1 MIDTAFPLLSFGVV
15 LEKNIYLLMYKR
27 ENMLQKVNNSKF
39 LYYLKF
45 AIKYLYPFIIVTS
58 LINSVRFKY
67 ILSII
72 LELILVFAFVQ
83 FLLKKFKGW
92 SYFANVVLTFI
103 INAQTTILYF
113 GRTYL
118 SFIMINNL
126 GSIEDLG
133 GNNGGK
139 YFVCVIGVIISAL
152 LPMPEF
158 VLPKKTW
165 MEIGGIL
172 LTVDVLL
179 GAFANGSILSPF
191 YALID
196 LGMEYQHQKVIYDQF
211 KNSSVNKEDFL
222 KYEIED
228 NISKPEELSDNPNII
243 LIFTEGLS
251 RHIIYDDRNIM
262 SNVQEYENNSIH
274 FINYFNH
281 TFATYNGISGQLY
294 SGWQNIMEEE
304 NVLISIQDILKDRG
318 YTTAFINVEPYNDTF
333 SSYLDSMGFDQVITN
348 ADISTSQAQSISD
361 RDAYDMLLGS
371 AKILNGEGPFFLVI
385 YTFGTHVSFDSPDQ
399 IYGDGSDAALNKFY
413 NSDYYFGKFMKE
425 FNNSSLA
432 DNTMIVY
439 TADHASYADSDY
451 QAAFPNVSRES
462 NSMDEIPFFI
472 YYKGCQMMEL
482 DAAGRTSLDMA
493 PTVLDFLD
501 ISANNYFLGS
511 SAFADRYSNV
521 YETYFATGLSDIW
534 TTNDGN
540 ISSLKGNDYNNMVEL
555 MANYFN
561 VKTSASESLLQ
572 MDVYVSNDAASATI
586 DLLNVDNY
594 DRVNMAVWSEMNG
607 QDDLHWVEA
616 SKTENGCW
624 EIVINMDDYVGEGLF
639 FVHPYGYI
647 GDDSE
652 LIINYMF
659 YYEKSHPYDVSCK

>member
-1 MIDTAFPLLSFGVV
+1 
-15 LEKNIYLLMYKR
+15 
-27 ENMLQKVNNSKF
+27 MLQKINNNSKF

-45 AIKYLYPFIIVTS
+45 VIKYLYPVLIVTS
-58 LINSVRFKY
+58 LIHTVRLKY
-67 ILSII
+67 VVSII
-72 LELILVFAFVQ
+72 LELIVVFALIQ
-83 FLLKKFKGW
+83 FLLIKSKGW
-92 SYFANVVLTFI
+92 SYVANVILMFI
-103 INAQTTILYF
+103 INAQATILYF

-139 YFVCVIGVIISAL
+139 YLICFMGVVISAL
-152 LPMPEF
+152 LPMPEL
-158 VLPKKTW
+158 VLPWKRW
-165 MEIGGIL
+165 IEIGGVA

-179 GAFANGSILSPF
+179 SVLAGGSILSPF
-191 YALID
+191 YALIN
-196 LGMEYQHQKVIYDQF
+196 LGIEYQYQKAIYDQL
-211 KNSSVNKEDFL
+211 KDSSAKKEDFL

-228 NISKPEELSDNPNII
+228 NISKPDGLSDNPNII

-262 SNVQEYENNSIH
+262 PNVKEYENQSIH

-304 NVLISIQDILKDRG
+304 NVLISMQDILKDQG

-333 SSYLDSMGFDQVITN
+333 SSYLGSMGFDQVITN
-348 ADISTSQAQSISD
+348 EDISTSQANSISD
-361 RDAYDMLLGS
+361 RDAYEMLFNS
-371 AKILNGEGPFFLVI
+371 AEILNGGGPFFLVV

-399 IYGDGSDAALNKFY
+399 TYGDGGDAALNKFY
-413 NSDYYFGKFMKE
+413 NSDYCFGEFMKK
-425 FNNSSLA
+425 FNDSSLA

-451 QAAFPNVSRES
+451 QAAFPNANRES
-462 NSMDEIPFFI
+462 ESVDEIPFFI
-472 YYKGCQMMEL
+472 YYKGCRTMRF

-501 ISANNYFLGS
+501 ISVNNYFLGS
-511 SAFADRYSNV
+511 SAFADRYSNI
-521 YETYFATGLSDIW
+521 YETYFSTGLSNIW
-534 TTNDGN
+534 TTSNGN
-540 ISSLKGNDYNNMVEL
+540 ISCLKGNDYNNMVEF
-555 MANYFN
+555 MANYFH
-561 VKTSASESLLQ
+561 VKTSAPESLVQ
-572 MDVYVSNDAASATI
+572 IDVNVSDDAASATV

-594 DRVNMAVWSEMNG
+594 DRVNMAVWSEVNG
-607 QDDLHWVEA
+607 QDDLHWIEA

-624 EIVINMDDYVGEGLF
+624 EIVINMEDYVGEGLY

-647 GDDSE
+647 GDESE
-652 LIINYMF
+652 LIINHVF
-659 YYEKSHPYDVSCK
+659 YYEK